1 MQIAASF
8 VLLAGAGALLT
19 TLIALQR
26 TRTGIETRQVLVVN
40 VPVMSYGR
48 TPEQRVAFY
57 QEIMRQIEQLPG
69 VDRVSL
75 GSLTPWRDARGQSFG
90 GQFSVEG
97 YARADG
103 EEDPRARSAPCR
115 RDSSHRWARRLLPAA
130 ISMRTTGAAAKGSRS

>member
-1 MQIAASF
+1 M
-8 VLLAGAGALLT
+8 
-19 TLIALQR
+19 
-26 TRTGIETRQVLVVN
+26 LVVN

-48 TPEQRVAFY
+48 TAEQRVAFY

-75 GSLTPWRDARGQSFG
+75 GSSTPWRDARGQSFG

-103 EEDPRARSAPCR
+103 EEDPRARWRTVSPGFFASLGVPI
-115 RDSSHRWARRLLPAA
+115 LPAA
-130 ISMRTTGAAAKGSRS
+130 ISMRTTGAAAKGS